1 MKASLPLVAVLLTG
15 GMLRAQSDPGF
26 RLRPAPVLPS
36 FRQTQIGSSAGNLGG
51 CRNRPTSEDSGSTC
65 ASGMCQMRLDYTPLT
80 GDREDLQVIV
90 ERLRRIQGN
99 YPQIGRALGELS
111 NLIHHI
117 EEQTEEPL
125 ALNSSAPSGQPLAPK
140 SPAEGGRPQVRRDSS
155 QPERHDPLLP
165 QPIVFQGQGSAVS
178 LGGMVDPS
186 LSCALNTP

>member
-26 RLRPAPVLPS
+26 GLRPAPDLPS
-36 FRQTQIGSSAGNLGG
+36 FRQTRIGSTTGNLGG
-51 CRNRPTSEDSGSTC
+51 CRSRPTYEDSGSTC

-111 NLIHHI
+111 NLIHQI
-117 EEQTEEPL
+117 EEQTGEPVALRPSARSGPRL
-125 ALNSSAPSGQPLAPK
+125 AQR
-140 SPAEGGRPQVRRDSS
+140 SPCVGGRPQAPRDSS
-155 QPERHDPLLP
+155 QPERHNPLLP
-165 QPIVFQGQGSAVS
+165 QPIISQRQGSAVS
-178 LGGMVDPS
+178 LGGMVEPS
-186 LSCALNTP
+186 LSCVLNTP